1 MKLAALLLAT
11 ILLAACAANRT
22 TPPGQTSP
30 DYVDN
35 DPHWPDGQP
44 K

>member
-1 MKLAALLLAT
+1 MRYAALLLAT
-11 ILLAACAANRT
+11 ILLAACAAERASA
-22 TPPGQTSP
+22 PGPASP
-30 DYVDN
+30 DYVEN